1 MRLRRILVVDDEKP
15 ITSYLQSKLSKLGYE
30 VSVAEDGEE
39 AVAKALHRIPDIVLL
54 DVKLPKLNGYE
65 VCRRLRSDPRTK
77 SVPILILSAKAQERD
92 IREGLAAGADKY
104 LCKPMGFPDILKEI
118 QAWLPDSGPDQRSD
132 GS

>member
-39 AVAKALHRIPDIVLL
+39 AVEKALLRIPDIVLL

-104 LCKPMGFPDILKEI
+104 LCKPMGFPDILREI
-118 QAWLPDSGPDQRSD
+118 QACLPDSGPDQRSD